1 MTEAVA
7 RTDSTDRA
15 YRAVLDLIARG
26 DLAGGDR
33 IPEQTVAELASV
45 SRTPVRAALSRLA
58 AQGVVRLSP
67 NRGAEVLD
75 FSVEDARS
83 LFDLRAKLESEASR
97 LAAPR
102 LTAAQ
107 VDQMKDLSWRMREL
121 TAAPDVQHA
130 EVGKLNDQFHRIL
143 VQNCGNRHLVLSLQ
157 SVVVPAAVIRTF
169 SRYSSEALQRSMNHH
184 DELVAAVE
192 AGDPEW
198 AEACMRTHILAGRS
212 AYLQAEAE
220 QVVELA

>member
-1 MTEAVA
+1 MTEALA
-7 RTDSTDRA
+7 RSDSTDRA
-15 YRAVLDLIARG
+15 YRVVLDLIARG
-26 DLAGGDR
+26 ELVGGDR

-75 FSVEDARS
+75 FSTDDARS
-83 LFDLRAKLESEASR
+83 LFDLRAKLESEACR
-97 LAAPR
+97 LAVPR
-102 LTAAQ
+102 LTVEQ
-107 VDQMKDLSWRMREL
+107 VDQLKSLSRRMREL
-121 TAAPDVQHA
+121 VAAPEVEYS
-130 EVGKLNDQFHRIL
+130 EVGKLNDRFHRIL
-143 VQNCGNRHLVLSLQ
+143 VHSSGNRHLVLSLQ

-169 SRYSSEALQRSMNHH
+169 SRYTPEAMHRSMNHH
-184 DELVAAVE
+184 DELIAAVE
-192 AGDPEW
+192 AGDPDW

-220 QVVELA
+220 QVTELA